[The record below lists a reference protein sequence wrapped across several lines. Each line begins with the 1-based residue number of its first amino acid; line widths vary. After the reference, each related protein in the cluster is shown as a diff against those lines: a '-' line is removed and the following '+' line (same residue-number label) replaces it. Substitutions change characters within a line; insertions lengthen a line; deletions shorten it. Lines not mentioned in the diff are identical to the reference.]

1 MQLPGG
7 ARGHIPDASLPI
19 ADVPSVAALRA
30 FPLDIGLG
38 IGRTAGTDTNDDGS
52 GAWTPAGSSTTRDAR
67 VLPIMWE
74 RTRGLHDDQT
84 KELGKFPNRTGNR
97 IRLVLLGVLG
107 FWGIAGQWK
116 IPMSFSMN
124 WRFVNTITGVNR
136 KTALKLE

>member
-1 MQLPGG
+1 
-7 ARGHIPDASLPI
+7 
-19 ADVPSVAALRA
+19 
-30 FPLDIGLG
+30 
-38 IGRTAGTDTNDDGS
+38 
-52 GAWTPAGSSTTRDAR
+52 
-67 VLPIMWE
+67 MWE